1 MQEDVN
7 STLIEIRERLV
18 KIETILSSQNYHEVE
33 STALEAKQMAMKNQ
47 KDIEDLRAGVKWFTL
62 AIIGA
67 VVASVMSL
75 ILKP

>member
-33 STALEAKQMAMKNQ
+33 STVLEVKQMAMKNQ
-47 KDIEDLRAGVKWFTL
+47 KDIEDLRAIVKWFTF

>member
-1 MQEDVN
+1 MQEDAN

-33 STALEAKQMAMKNQ
+33 STALEAKQMALKNQ
-47 KDIEDLRAGVKWFTL
+47 KDIEDLRAIVKWFTL

>member
-33 STALEAKQMAMKNQ
+33 STALEAKQMALKNQ
-47 KDIEDLRAGVKWFTL
+47 KDIEDLRAIVKWFTI

>member
-33 STALEAKQMAMKNQ
+33 STALEAKQMALKNQ
-47 KDIEDLRAGVKWFTL
+47 KDIEDLRAIVKWVTL